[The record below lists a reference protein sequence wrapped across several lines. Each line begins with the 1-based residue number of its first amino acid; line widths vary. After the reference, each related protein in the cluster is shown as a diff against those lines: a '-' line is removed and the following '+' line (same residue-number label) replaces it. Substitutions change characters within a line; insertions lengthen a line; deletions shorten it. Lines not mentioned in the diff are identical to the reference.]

1 MICKTISPH
10 IYFNSLLGFK
20 KLVNINLQNAI
31 EFSHPKISI
40 VYTTVHNYN
49 QNKTKSGM
57 AITIT
62 HFSSLRYSDAYVLY
76 FMDPIITNPPV
87 LFLRIFRFKAGTE
100 SLILL
105 YLKYVCCCC
114 HDDPAYSNKSATNL
128 RIMTRNLL
136 ILIGHSFLLRPPPP
150 TRRHPSVSP
159 PKYLNP
165 IIFSLLPRANIT
177 ILHPKPHRPISI
189 FLFLYF
195 SIFYFSHFQF
205 FNFSYFSVF
214 LFFYL
219 SIFLFSI
226 FLFFYFSIFLFFYF
240 SILLFIFFSLPS
252 PTFSQQLYNPQN
264 DD

>member
-1 MICKTISPH
+1 M
-10 IYFNSLLGFK
+10 LRFK
-20 KLVNINLQNAI
+20 KLVNLNLQNAI
-31 EFSHPKISI
+31 KFSHPKISI
-40 VYTTVHNYN
+40 VYTTVHNFN
-49 QNKTKSGM
+49 QNKTKSCM

-62 HFSSLRYSDAYVLY
+62 HFSSLRYSDAYVFY

-87 LFLRIFRFKAGTE
+87 LFLGIFRFKAGTE

-136 ILIGHSFLLRPPPP
+136 ILIGHSFLLRPPPLLV
-150 TRRHPSVSP
+150 TTP
-159 PKYLNP
+159 PFPLPKTLILSFFLSCPEQILQFYILNL
-165 IIFSLLPRANIT
+165 IAL
-177 ILHPKPHRPISI
+177 
-189 FLFLYF
+189 
-195 SIFYFSHFQF
+195 
-205 FNFSYFSVF
+205 
-214 LFFYL
+214 
-219 SIFLFSI
+219 
-226 FLFFYFSIFLFFYF
+226 FLFFYFSIFLFSIFLIFNFSIFPIFLFFYFSIYLFFYFLFFYFSIFLLLYF